1 MHVLVVY
8 GSRLGATR
16 GIAERIGA
24 QLREDRLDV
33 VVQPASEAIVFT
45 DADAFVIGSGVYAGH
60 WVREA
65 ADYVRRNRA
74 ILVRRPVWLFSSGPV
89 GDLAT
94 RHEPVEPKD
103 VGALRAMVNPREH
116 RVFAGAL
123 DRSTL
128 DGSTLGRAERLV
140 ARTMIPEGD
149 YRDWAAI
156 DAWTAGIAREIA
168 RVPARRSFGSA
179 GPPGGSRPQPA
190 SATSDRL
197 PTR

>member
-1 MHVLVVY
+1 MRVQVIY
-8 GSRLGATR
+8 ASRLGATR

-24 QLREDRLDV
+24 RLRDGRLDV
-33 VVQPASEAIVFT
+33 TVQPVSGAMPCT
-45 DADAFVIGSGVYAGH
+45 DTDAFVIGSGVYAGR

-65 ADYVRRNRA
+65 ADYMGRHRA
-74 ILVRRPVWLFSSGPV
+74 ILVRRPIWLFSSGPV

-94 RHEPVEPKD
+94 RHEPVEPRD
-103 VGALRAMVNPREH
+103 VGALRAMFNPREH

-149 YRDWAAI
+149 YRDWATI
-156 DAWTAGIAREIA
+156 DAWAAGIAREIA
-168 RVPARRSFGSA
+168 RLRARRPCSPA
-179 GPPGGSRPQPA
+179 GIPVRPA
-190 SATSDRL
+190 AADRISHIG
-197 PTR
+197 

>member
-1 MHVLVVY
+1 MNVLVVY

-24 QLREDRLDV
+24 RLRDDRLDV
-33 VVQPASEAIVFT
+33 VVQPASEATVFT

-60 WVREA
+60 WVRES

-103 VGALRAMVNPREH
+103 VATLRAMVNPREH

-123 DRSTL
+123 DRGTL

-140 ARTMIPEGD
+140 ARRMIPEGD
-149 YRDWAAI
+149 YRDWAAV
-156 DAWTAGIAREIA
+156 DAWAAGIAREIV
-168 RVPARRSFGSA
+168 RLPARR
-179 GPPGGSRPQPA
+179 P
-190 SATSDRL
+190 
-197 PTR
+197 